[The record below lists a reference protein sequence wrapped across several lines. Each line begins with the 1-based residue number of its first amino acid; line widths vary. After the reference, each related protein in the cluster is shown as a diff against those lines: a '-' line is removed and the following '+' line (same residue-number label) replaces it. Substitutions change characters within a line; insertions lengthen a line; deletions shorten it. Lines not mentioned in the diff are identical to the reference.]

1 MIDIYNKNGKEDFFM
16 TESENNIVNEEVV
29 TEEKVE
35 KENYTDP
42 ISESTASFDGNQL
55 LQKAQEIF
63 QKKKKEVIGALVIL
77 AVVLV
82 AYFGY
87 SYYNSL
93 PKSIINEVKVDFTG
107 YDESG
112 NLIYNSEEIASLV
125 EEAVYKKVGLDK
137 DQAKALTK
145 DDPVAYS
152 MLAQDRKLSF
162 KLMKAES
169 MLKTIHYE
177 FNKTNNLKNGEEV
190 TFTVTTSSKNS
201 PIKAEKK
208 AFKVQNLKEYEK
220 VSAENLLKEVTVTFS
235 GFNGYGTVSF
245 GNSIKNYF
253 QLNSSNS
260 YSNLKNGDK
269 ITLTV
274 NESYIKTLKE
284 SGKIVDNKNVDITV
298 SGLKEL
304 KDIKNFEDLIK
315 KNDDYVK
322 SEHKNDSYDTYTI
335 ESQGSYMRINVNNY
349 DKGSI
354 SLVTIYKVT
363 KTDSKDNKSVNYK
376 YYGYSAYLLKDG
388 NLDIDTAS
396 KISDRWGTKDLEG
409 LRAQLS
415 SDGYKVYES
424 KKE

>member
-1 MIDIYNKNGKEDFFM
+1 MA
-16 TESENNIVNEEVV
+16 ESENNIVNEEVV

-42 ISESTASFDGNQL
+42 ISESTTSFDGNQL
-55 LQKAQEIF
+55 LQKAQAIF

-77 AVVLV
+77 AVALV

-87 SYYNSL
+87 SYYHSL

-112 NLIYNSEEIASLV
+112 NLIYNSDEIASLV
-125 EEAVYKKVGLDK
+125 EEAVYKKAGLDK

-152 MLAQDRKLSF
+152 MLAQDRKLSL

-190 TFTVTTSSKNS
+190 TFTITTSSKNS

-253 QLNSSNS
+253 QLNSNDSF
-260 YSNLKNGDK
+260 SNLKNGDK

-274 NESYIKTLKE
+274 NESYIKSLKE
-284 SGKIVDNKNVDITV
+284 IGKIVDNKNVDIIV
-298 SGLKEL
+298 SGLKEV

-315 KNDDYVK
+315 RNDDYVK
-322 SEHKNDSYDTYTI
+322 SEHKNDSNSTYTI
-335 ESQGSYMRINVNNY
+335 ESQGSYMKINVNNREN
-349 DKGSI
+349 GSV

-363 KTDSKDNKSVNYK
+363 KTDSKDSKSAVYK
-376 YYGYSAYLLKDG
+376 YYGYTAYLLKDG
-388 NLDIDTAS
+388 NLDLETAS
-396 KISDRWGTKDLEG
+396 KLPHYQETKDLEG
-409 LRAQLS
+409 LKAQLS
-415 SDGYKVYES
+415 SNGYKVFEG

>member
-1 MIDIYNKNGKEDFFM
+1 MA
-16 TESENNIVNEEVV
+16 ESENNIVNEEVV

-42 ISESTASFDGNQL
+42 ISESTTSFDGNQL
-55 LQKAQEIF
+55 LQKAQAIF

-77 AVVLV
+77 AVALV

-112 NLIYNSEEIASLV
+112 NLIYNSDEIASLV
-125 EEAVYKKVGLDK
+125 EEAVYKKAGLDK

-152 MLAQDRKLSF
+152 MLAQDRKLSL

-190 TFTVTTSSKNS
+190 TFTITTSSKNS

-235 GFNGYGTVSF
+235 GFNGYGTVTF

-253 QLNSSNS
+253 QLNTSNS

-274 NESYIKTLKE
+274 NDSYIKTLKE
-284 SGKIVDNKNVDITV
+284 SGKIIDNKNVDITV
-298 SGLKEL
+298 SGLKEI

-363 KTDSKDNKSVNYK
+363 KTDSKDNKSVKYK

-396 KISDRWGTKDLEG
+396 KISDHWGTKDLEG

-415 SDGYKVYES
+415 SDGYKVYEG

>member
-1 MIDIYNKNGKEDFFM
+1 MA
-16 TESENNIVNEEVV
+16 ESENNIVNEEVV

-42 ISESTASFDGNQL
+42 ISESTTSFDGNQL
-55 LQKAQEIF
+55 LQKAQAIF

-77 AVVLV
+77 AVALV

-152 MLAQDRKLSF
+152 MLAQDRKLSL

-190 TFTVTTSSKNS
+190 TFTITTSSKNS

-274 NESYIKTLKE
+274 NDSYIKTLKE
-284 SGKIVDNKNVDITV
+284 SGKIIDNKNVDITV
-298 SGLKEL
+298 SGLKEI

-335 ESQGSYMRINVNNY
+335 ESQGSYMRINVNNHEN
-349 DKGSI
+349 GSI

-363 KTDSKDNKSVNYK
+363 KTDSKDNKSVKYK

-415 SDGYKVYES
+415 SDGYKVYEG

>member
-1 MIDIYNKNGKEDFFM
+1 M

-29 TEEKVE
+29 MEEKE
-35 KENYTDP
+35 KDTDTTF
-42 ISESTASFDGNQL
+42 ESTASFDGNQL
-55 LQKAQEIF
+55 LQKVQKIF

-77 AVVLV
+77 AVALV

-87 SYYNSL
+87 SYYHSL

-112 NLIYNSEEIASLV
+112 YLSYNSEDIASLV

-137 DQAKALTK
+137 EQAKALTK

-190 TFTVTTSSKNS
+190 TFTITTSSKNS

-274 NESYIKTLKE
+274 NDSYIKTLKE
-284 SGKIVDNKNVDITV
+284 SGKIIDNKNVDITV
-298 SGLKEL
+298 SGLKEI

-363 KTDSKDNKSVNYK
+363 KTDSKDNKSVKYK

-396 KISDRWGTKDLEG
+396 KISDHWGTKDLEG

-415 SDGYKVYES
+415 SDGYKVYEG

>member
-1 MIDIYNKNGKEDFFM
+1 M
-16 TESENNIVNEEVV
+16 TESEKNIVNEEVMV
-29 TEEKVE
+29 EKETVEVEKVE
-35 KENYTDP
+35 KENYTDTT
-42 ISESTASFDGNQL
+42 SESTTSFDGDQF

-190 TFTVTTSSKNS
+190 TFTITTSSKNS

-274 NESYIKTLKE
+274 NDSYIKTLKE

-298 SGLKEL
+298 SGLKEI

-335 ESQGSYMRINVNNY
+335 ESQGSYMRINVNNHEN
-349 DKGSI
+349 GSI

-363 KTDSKDNKSVNYK
+363 KTDSKDNKSVKYK

-396 KISDRWGTKDLEG
+396 KISDHWGTKDLEG

>member
-1 MIDIYNKNGKEDFFM
+1 MA
-16 TESENNIVNEEVV
+16 ESENNIVNEEVV

-42 ISESTASFDGNQL
+42 ISESTTSFDGNQL

-77 AVVLV
+77 AVALV

-190 TFTVTTSSKNS
+190 TFTITTSSKNS

-274 NESYIKTLKE
+274 NDSYIKTLKE
-284 SGKIVDNKNVDITV
+284 SGKIIDNKNVDITV
-298 SGLKEL
+298 SGLKEI

-415 SDGYKVYES
+415 SDGYKVYEG

>member
-1 MIDIYNKNGKEDFFM
+1 M

-87 SYYNSL
+87 SYYHSL

-190 TFTVTTSSKNS
+190 TFTITTSSKNS

-235 GFNGYGTVSF
+235 GFNGYGTVTF

>member
-1 MIDIYNKNGKEDFFM
+1 M

-190 TFTVTTSSKNS
+190 TFTITTSSKNS

-235 GFNGYGTVSF
+235 GFNGYGTVTF

>member
-1 MIDIYNKNGKEDFFM
+1 MA
-16 TESENNIVNEEVV
+16 ESENNIVNEEVV
-29 TEEKVE
+29 TEEKE
-35 KENYTDP
+35 KDTDTTF
-42 ISESTASFDGNQL
+42 ESTASFDGNQL
-55 LQKAQEIF
+55 LQKAEEIF

-77 AVVLV
+77 AVALV

-112 NLIYNSEEIASLV
+112 NLMYNSEEIASLV

-190 TFTVTTSSKNS
+190 TFTITTSSKNS

-235 GFNGYGTVSF
+235 GFNGYGTVTF

-274 NESYIKTLKE
+274 NDSYIKTLKE

-363 KTDSKDNKSVNYK
+363 KTDSKDNKSVKYK

-396 KISDRWGTKDLEG
+396 KISDHWGTKDLEG

-415 SDGYKVYES
+415 SDGYKVYEG

>member
-1 MIDIYNKNGKEDFFM
+1 MA
-16 TESENNIVNEEVV
+16 ESENNIVNEEVV
-29 TEEKVE
+29 MEEKE
-35 KENYTDP
+35 KDTDTTF
-42 ISESTASFDGNQL
+42 ESNTSFDGNQL

-77 AVVLV
+77 AVALV

-190 TFTVTTSSKNS
+190 TFTITTSSKNS

-274 NESYIKTLKE
+274 NDSYIKTLKE
-284 SGKIVDNKNVDITV
+284 SGKIIDNKNVDITV
-298 SGLKEL
+298 SGLKEI

-335 ESQGSYMRINVNNY
+335 ESQGSYMRINVNNHEN
-349 DKGSI
+349 GSI

-363 KTDSKDNKSVNYK
+363 KTDSKDNKSVKYK

-396 KISDRWGTKDLEG
+396 KISDHWGTKDLEG
-409 LRAQLS
+409 VRAQLS
-415 SDGYKVYES
+415 SDGYKVYEG

>member
-1 MIDIYNKNGKEDFFM
+1 MA
-16 TESENNIVNEEVV
+16 ESENNIVNEELVM
-29 TEEKVE
+29 EEKE
-35 KENYTDP
+35 KDTDTTF
-42 ISESTASFDGNQL
+42 ESTASFDGNQL
-55 LQKAQEIF
+55 LQKAEEIF

-77 AVVLV
+77 AVALV

-190 TFTVTTSSKNS
+190 TFTITTSSKNS

-235 GFNGYGTVSF
+235 GFNGYGTVTF

-274 NESYIKTLKE
+274 NDSYIKTLKE

-363 KTDSKDNKSVNYK
+363 KTDSKDNKSVKYK

-396 KISDRWGTKDLEG
+396 KISDHWGTKDLEG

-415 SDGYKVYES
+415 SDGYKVYEG

>member
-1 MIDIYNKNGKEDFFM
+1 MA
-16 TESENNIVNEEVV
+16 ESENNIVNEEVV

-42 ISESTASFDGNQL
+42 ISESNTSFDGEQF

-77 AVVLV
+77 AVALV

-87 SYYNSL
+87 SYYHSL

-190 TFTVTTSSKNS
+190 TFTITTSSKNS

-363 KTDSKDNKSVNYK
+363 KTDSKDNKSVKYK

-396 KISDRWGTKDLEG
+396 KISDHWGTKDLEG
-409 LRAQLS
+409 LSAQLS
-415 SDGYKVYES
+415 SDGYKVYEG

>member
-1 MIDIYNKNGKEDFFM
+1 M

>member
-1 MIDIYNKNGKEDFFM
+1 M

-125 EEAVYKKVGLDK
+125 EEAVYKKVGFDK

>member
-1 MIDIYNKNGKEDFFM
+1 MA
-16 TESENNIVNEEVV
+16 ESENNIVNEEVV
-29 TEEKVE
+29 MEEKE
-35 KENYTDP
+35 KDTDTTFK
-42 ISESTASFDGNQL
+42 STASFDGSQL
-55 LQKAQEIF
+55 LQKAQAIF
-63 QKKKKEVIGALVIL
+63 KKKKKEVIGTLVIL
-77 AVVLV
+77 AVALV

-112 NLIYNSEEIASLV
+112 NLIYNSDEIASLV
-125 EEAVYKKVGLDK
+125 EEAVYKKAGLDK

-152 MLAQDRKLSF
+152 MLAQDRKLSL

-190 TFTVTTSSKNS
+190 TFTITTSSKNS

-253 QLNSSNS
+253 QLNTSNS

-274 NESYIKTLKE
+274 NDSYIKTLKE
-284 SGKIVDNKNVDITV
+284 SGKIIDNKNVDITV

-363 KTDSKDNKSVNYK
+363 KTDSKDNKFVKYK

-396 KISDRWGTKDLEG
+396 KISDHWGTKDLEG

-415 SDGYKVYES
+415 SDGYKVYEG

>member
-1 MIDIYNKNGKEDFFM
+1 MA
-16 TESENNIVNEEVV
+16 ESENNIVNEEVV

-42 ISESTASFDGNQL
+42 ISESNTSFDGNQL
-55 LQKAQEIF
+55 LQKAQKIF

-77 AVVLV
+77 AVALV

-87 SYYNSL
+87 SYYHSL

-112 NLIYNSEEIASLV
+112 YLSYNSEDIASLV

-137 DQAKALTK
+137 EQAKALSK

-152 MLAQDRKLSF
+152 MLVQDRKLSL

-190 TFTVTTSSKNS
+190 TFTITTSSKNS

-274 NESYIKTLKE
+274 NDSYIKTLKE
-284 SGKIVDNKNVDITV
+284 SGKIIDNKNVDITV
-298 SGLKEL
+298 SGLKEI

-363 KTDSKDNKSVNYK
+363 KTDSKDNKSVKYK

-415 SDGYKVYES
+415 SDGYKVYEG

>member
-1 MIDIYNKNGKEDFFM
+1 M

-409 LRAQLS
+409 LRSQLS

>member
-1 MIDIYNKNGKEDFFM
+1 MA
-16 TESENNIVNEEVV
+16 ESENNIVNEEVV

-42 ISESTASFDGNQL
+42 ISESTTSFDGNQL
-55 LQKAQEIF
+55 LQKAQAIF

-77 AVVLV
+77 AVALV

-87 SYYNSL
+87 SYYHSL

-112 NLIYNSEEIASLV
+112 NLIYNSDEIASLV
-125 EEAVYKKVGLDK
+125 EEAVYKKAGLDK

-152 MLAQDRKLSF
+152 MLAQDRKLSL

-190 TFTVTTSSKNS
+190 TFTITTSSKNS

-274 NESYIKTLKE
+274 NDSYIKTLKE
-284 SGKIVDNKNVDITV
+284 SGKIIDNKNVDITV
-298 SGLKEL
+298 SGLKEI

-363 KTDSKDNKSVNYK
+363 KTDSKDNKSVKYK

-396 KISDRWGTKDLEG
+396 KISDHWGTKDLEG

-415 SDGYKVYES
+415 SDGYKVYEG

>member
-1 MIDIYNKNGKEDFFM
+1 MA
-16 TESENNIVNEEVV
+16 ESENNIVNEEVV

-42 ISESTASFDGNQL
+42 ISESTTSFDGNQL
-55 LQKAQEIF
+55 LQKAQAIF

-77 AVVLV
+77 AVALV

-112 NLIYNSEEIASLV
+112 NLIYNSDEIASLV
-125 EEAVYKKVGLDK
+125 EEAVYKKAGLDK

-152 MLAQDRKLSF
+152 MLVQDRKLSL

-190 TFTVTTSSKNS
+190 TFTITTSSKNS

-274 NESYIKTLKE
+274 NDSYIKTLKE
-284 SGKIVDNKNVDITV
+284 SGKIIDNKNVDITV
-298 SGLKEL
+298 SGLKEI

-335 ESQGSYMRINVNNY
+335 ESQGSYMRINVNNHEN
-349 DKGSI
+349 GSI

-363 KTDSKDNKSVNYK
+363 KTDSKDNKSVHYK

-415 SDGYKVYES
+415 SDGYKVYEG

>member
-1 MIDIYNKNGKEDFFM
+1 M

-35 KENYTDP
+35 KENDTDP
-42 ISESTASFDGNQL
+42 ISESNTSFDGNQL
-55 LQKAQEIF
+55 LQKAQAILK
-63 QKKKKEVIGALVIL
+63 KKKKEVIGALVIL
-77 AVVLV
+77 AVALV

-137 DQAKALTK
+137 DQAKALMK

-190 TFTVTTSSKNS
+190 TFTITTSSKNS

-235 GFNGYGTVSF
+235 GFNGYGTVTF

-284 SGKIVDNKNVDITV
+284 NGKIVDNKNVDITV
-298 SGLKEL
+298 SGLKEI

-335 ESQGSYMRINVNNY
+335 ESQGSYMRINVNNHEN
-349 DKGSI
+349 GSI

-363 KTDSKDNKSVNYK
+363 KTDSKDNKSVHYK

-415 SDGYKVYES
+415 SDGYKVYEG

>member
-1 MIDIYNKNGKEDFFM
+1 MA
-16 TESENNIVNEEVV
+16 ESENNIVNEELVM
-29 TEEKVE
+29 EEKE
-35 KENYTDP
+35 KDTDTTF
-42 ISESTASFDGNQL
+42 ESNTSFDGNQL
-55 LQKAQEIF
+55 LQKAQAIF
-63 QKKKKEVIGALVIL
+63 KKKKKEVIGALVIL
-77 AVVLV
+77 AVALV
-82 AYFGY
+82 VYFGY
-87 SYYNSL
+87 SYYHSL

-190 TFTVTTSSKNS
+190 TFTITTSSKNS

-220 VSAENLLKEVTVTFS
+220 VSTENLLKEVTVTFS
-235 GFNGYGTVSF
+235 GFNGYGTVTF

-274 NESYIKTLKE
+274 NDSYIKTLKE
-284 SGKIVDNKNVDITV
+284 NGKIVDNKNVDITV
-298 SGLKEL
+298 SGLKEI

-315 KNDDYVK
+315 RNDDYVK

-335 ESQGSYMRINVNNY
+335 ESQGSYMRINVNNHEN
-349 DKGSI
+349 GSV
-354 SLVTIYKVT
+354 SLVTIYKIT
-363 KTDSKDNKSVNYK
+363 KTDSNNSKSGEYK
-376 YYGYSAYLLKDG
+376 YYGYTAYLLKDG

-415 SDGYKVYES
+415 SDGYKVYEG

>member
-1 MIDIYNKNGKEDFFM
+1 M

-29 TEEKVE
+29 MEEKE
-35 KENYTDP
+35 KDTDTTFEP
-42 ISESTASFDGNQL
+42 TASFDGNQL

-63 QKKKKEVIGALVIL
+63 KKKKKEVIGALVIL
-77 AVVLV
+77 AVALV

-87 SYYNSL
+87 SYYHSL

-112 NLIYNSEEIASLV
+112 YLSYNSEDIASLV

-137 DQAKALTK
+137 EQAKALTK

-190 TFTVTTSSKNS
+190 TFTITTSSKNS

-208 AFKVQNLKEYEK
+208 TFKVQNLKEYEK

-274 NESYIKTLKE
+274 NDSYIKTLKE
-284 SGKIVDNKNVDITV
+284 NGKIVDNKNVDITV
-298 SGLKEL
+298 SGLKEI

-363 KTDSKDNKSVNYK
+363 KTDSKDNKSVKYK

-396 KISDRWGTKDLEG
+396 KISDHWGTKDLEG

-415 SDGYKVYES
+415 SDGYKVYEG

>member
-1 MIDIYNKNGKEDFFM
+1 MA
-16 TESENNIVNEEVV
+16 ESENNIVNEEVV

-42 ISESTASFDGNQL
+42 ISESTTSFDGNQL
-55 LQKAQEIF
+55 LQKAQAIF

-77 AVVLV
+77 AVALV

-87 SYYNSL
+87 SYYHSL

-112 NLIYNSEEIASLV
+112 NLIYNSDEIASLV
-125 EEAVYKKVGLDK
+125 EEAVYKKAGLDK

-152 MLAQDRKLSF
+152 MLAQDRKLSL

-190 TFTVTTSSKNS
+190 TFTITTSSKNS

-220 VSAENLLKEVTVTFS
+220 VSTENLLKEVTVTFS
-235 GFNGYGTVSF
+235 GFNGYGTVTF

-274 NESYIKTLKE
+274 NDSYIKTLKE
-284 SGKIVDNKNVDITV
+284 SGKIIDNKNVDITV
-298 SGLKEL
+298 SGLKEI

-363 KTDSKDNKSVNYK
+363 KTDSKDNKSVKYK

-396 KISDRWGTKDLEG
+396 KISDHWGTKDLEG

-415 SDGYKVYES
+415 SDGYKVYEG

>member
-1 MIDIYNKNGKEDFFM
+1 MA
-16 TESENNIVNEEVV
+16 ESENNIVNEEVV
-29 TEEKVE
+29 TEEKE
-35 KENYTDP
+35 KDTDTTF
-42 ISESTASFDGNQL
+42 ESTASFDGNQL

-63 QKKKKEVIGALVIL
+63 KKKKKEVIGALVIL
-77 AVVLV
+77 AVALV
-82 AYFGY
+82 AYLGY
-87 SYYNSL
+87 SYYHSL

-112 NLIYNSEEIASLV
+112 NLMYNSEEIASLV

-190 TFTVTTSSKNS
+190 TFTITTSSKNS

-274 NESYIKTLKE
+274 NDSYIKTLKE

-298 SGLKEL
+298 SGLKEI

-396 KISDRWGTKDLEG
+396 KISDHWGTKDLEG

-415 SDGYKVYES
+415 SDGYKVYEG

>member
-1 MIDIYNKNGKEDFFM
+1 MA
-16 TESENNIVNEEVV
+16 ESENNIVNEEVV

-42 ISESTASFDGNQL
+42 ISESTTSFDGNQL
-55 LQKAQEIF
+55 LQKAQAIF

-77 AVVLV
+77 AVALV

-112 NLIYNSEEIASLV
+112 NLIYNSDEIASLV
-125 EEAVYKKVGLDK
+125 EEAVYKKAGLDK

-152 MLAQDRKLSF
+152 MLAQDRKLSL

-190 TFTVTTSSKNS
+190 TFTFTTSSKNS

-274 NESYIKTLKE
+274 NDSYIKTLKE
-284 SGKIVDNKNVDITV
+284 SGKIIDNKNVDITV
-298 SGLKEL
+298 SGLKEI

-363 KTDSKDNKSVNYK
+363 KTDSKDNKSVKYK

-396 KISDRWGTKDLEG
+396 KISDHWGTKDLEG

-415 SDGYKVYES
+415 SDGYKVYEG

>member
-1 MIDIYNKNGKEDFFM
+1 M

-29 TEEKVE
+29 MEEKE
-35 KENYTDP
+35 KDTDTTF
-42 ISESTASFDGNQL
+42 ESTASFDGNQL
-55 LQKAQEIF
+55 LQKVQKIF

-77 AVVLV
+77 AVALV

-87 SYYNSL
+87 SYYHSL

-112 NLIYNSEEIASLV
+112 YLSYNSEDIASLV
-125 EEAVYKKVGLDK
+125 EEAVYKKVGVDK
-137 DQAKALTK
+137 EQAKALTK

-190 TFTVTTSSKNS
+190 TFTITTSSKNS

-208 AFKVQNLKEYEK
+208 TFKVQNLKEYEK

-274 NESYIKTLKE
+274 NDSYIKTLKE
-284 SGKIVDNKNVDITV
+284 NGKIVDNKNVDITV
-298 SGLKEL
+298 SGLKEI

-363 KTDSKDNKSVNYK
+363 KTDSKDNKSVKYK

-396 KISDRWGTKDLEG
+396 KISDHWGTKDLEG

-415 SDGYKVYES
+415 SDGYKVYEG

>member
-1 MIDIYNKNGKEDFFM
+1 MA
-16 TESENNIVNEEVV
+16 ESENNIVNEEVV
-29 TEEKVE
+29 IEEKE
-35 KENYTDP
+35 KDTDTTF
-42 ISESTASFDGNQL
+42 ESNTSFDGNQL

-77 AVVLV
+77 AVALV

-87 SYYNSL
+87 SYYHSL
-93 PKSIINEVKVDFTG
+93 PKSIINEVRVDFTG

-169 MLKTIHYE
+169 MLKNIHYE

-190 TFTVTTSSKNS
+190 TFTITTSSKNS

-274 NESYIKTLKE
+274 NDSYIKTLKE
-284 SGKIVDNKNVDITV
+284 SGKIIDNKNVDITV
-298 SGLKEL
+298 SGLKEI

-363 KTDSKDNKSVNYK
+363 KTDSKDNKSVKYK

-396 KISDRWGTKDLEG
+396 KISDHWGTKDLEG

-415 SDGYKVYES
+415 SDGYKVYEG

>member
-1 MIDIYNKNGKEDFFM
+1 MA
-16 TESENNIVNEEVV
+16 ESENNIVNEEVV
-29 TEEKVE
+29 TEEKE
-35 KENYTDP
+35 KDTDTTF
-42 ISESTASFDGNQL
+42 ESTASFDGNQL
-55 LQKAQEIF
+55 LQKVQKIF

-77 AVVLV
+77 AVALV

-87 SYYNSL
+87 SYYHSL

-112 NLIYNSEEIASLV
+112 YLSYNSEDIASLV

-137 DQAKALTK
+137 EQAKALTK

-152 MLAQDRKLSF
+152 MLAQDRKLSL

-190 TFTVTTSSKNS
+190 TFTITTSSKNS

-298 SGLKEL
+298 SGLKEI

-335 ESQGSYMRINVNNY
+335 ESQGSYMRINVNNHEN
-349 DKGSI
+349 GSI

-363 KTDSKDNKSVNYK
+363 KTDSKDNKSVKYK

-415 SDGYKVYES
+415 SDGYKVYEG

>member
-1 MIDIYNKNGKEDFFM
+1 MA
-16 TESENNIVNEEVV
+16 ESENNIVNEEVV
-29 TEEKVE
+29 MEEKE
-35 KENYTDP
+35 KDTDTTF
-42 ISESTASFDGNQL
+42 ESTASFDGNQL
-55 LQKAQEIF
+55 LQKVQKIF

-77 AVVLV
+77 AVALV

-87 SYYNSL
+87 SYYHSL

-112 NLIYNSEEIASLV
+112 YLSYNSEDIASLV

-137 DQAKALTK
+137 EQAKALTK

-190 TFTVTTSSKNS
+190 TFTITTSSKNS

-208 AFKVQNLKEYEK
+208 TFKVQNLKEYEK

-274 NESYIKTLKE
+274 NDSYIKTLKE
-284 SGKIVDNKNVDITV
+284 NGKIVDNKNVDITV
-298 SGLKEL
+298 SGLKEI

-363 KTDSKDNKSVNYK
+363 KTDSKDNKSVKYK

-396 KISDRWGTKDLEG
+396 KISDHWGTKDLEG

-415 SDGYKVYES
+415 SDGYKVYEG

>member
-1 MIDIYNKNGKEDFFM
+1 MA
-16 TESENNIVNEEVV
+16 ESENNIVNEEVV

-42 ISESTASFDGNQL
+42 ISESTTSFDGNQL
-55 LQKAQEIF
+55 LQKAQAIF

-77 AVVLV
+77 AVALV

-112 NLIYNSEEIASLV
+112 NLIYNSDEIASLV
-125 EEAVYKKVGLDK
+125 EEAVYKKAGVDK

-152 MLAQDRKLSF
+152 MLVQDRKLSL

-190 TFTVTTSSKNS
+190 TFTITTSSKNS

-208 AFKVQNLKEYEK
+208 TFKVQNLKEYEK

-235 GFNGYGTVSF
+235 GFNGYGTVTF

-274 NESYIKTLKE
+274 NDSYIKTLKE
-284 SGKIVDNKNVDITV
+284 NGKIVDNKNVDITV
-298 SGLKEL
+298 SGLKEI

-335 ESQGSYMRINVNNY
+335 ESQGSYMRINVNNHEN
-349 DKGSI
+349 GSI

-363 KTDSKDNKSVNYK
+363 KTDSKDNKSVKYK

-415 SDGYKVYES
+415 SDGYKVYEG

>member
-1 MIDIYNKNGKEDFFM
+1 M

-29 TEEKVE
+29 MEEKE
-35 KENYTDP
+35 KDTDTTF
-42 ISESTASFDGNQL
+42 ESTASFDGNQL
-55 LQKAQEIF
+55 LQKVQEVF

-77 AVVLV
+77 AVALV
-82 AYFGY
+82 AYCGY

-112 NLIYNSEEIASLV
+112 YLSYNSEDIASLV

-190 TFTVTTSSKNS
+190 TFTITTSSKNS

-208 AFKVQNLKEYEK
+208 TFKVQNLKEYEK
-220 VSAENLLKEVTVTFS
+220 VAAENLLKEVTVTFS
-235 GFNGYGTVSF
+235 GFNGYGTVTF

-298 SGLKEL
+298 SGLKEI

-363 KTDSKDNKSVNYK
+363 KTDSKDNKSVKYK

-415 SDGYKVYES
+415 SDGYKVYEG

>member
-1 MIDIYNKNGKEDFFM
+1 MA
-16 TESENNIVNEEVV
+16 ESENNIVNEEVV
-29 TEEKVE
+29 TEEKE
-35 KENYTDP
+35 KDTDTTF
-42 ISESTASFDGNQL
+42 ESTASFDGNQL

-77 AVVLV
+77 AVALV
-82 AYFGY
+82 AYLGY

-112 NLIYNSEEIASLV
+112 YLSYNNEDIASLV

-137 DQAKALTK
+137 EQAKALTK

-152 MLAQDRKLSF
+152 MLVQDRKLSL

-190 TFTVTTSSKNS
+190 TFTITTSSKNS

-274 NESYIKTLKE
+274 NDSYIKTLKE
-284 SGKIVDNKNVDITV
+284 SGKIIDNKNVDITV
-298 SGLKEL
+298 SGLKEI

-363 KTDSKDNKSVNYK
+363 KTDSKDNKSVKYK

-396 KISDRWGTKDLEG
+396 KISDHWGTKDLEG

-415 SDGYKVYES
+415 SDGYKVYEG

>member
-1 MIDIYNKNGKEDFFM
+1 MA
-16 TESENNIVNEEVV
+16 ESENNIVNEELVM
-29 TEEKVE
+29 EEKE
-35 KENYTDP
+35 KDTDTTF
-42 ISESTASFDGNQL
+42 ESNTSFDGNQL
-55 LQKAQEIF
+55 LQKAQAIF
-63 QKKKKEVIGALVIL
+63 KKKKKEVIGALVIL
-77 AVVLV
+77 AVALV

-87 SYYNSL
+87 SYYHSL

-112 NLIYNSEEIASLV
+112 NLIYNSDEIASLV
-125 EEAVYKKVGLDK
+125 EEAVYKKAGLDK

-152 MLAQDRKLSF
+152 MLAQDRKLSL

-190 TFTVTTSSKNS
+190 TFTITTSSKNS

-220 VSAENLLKEVTVTFS
+220 VSTENLLKEVTVTFS
-235 GFNGYGTVSF
+235 GFNGYGTVTF

-274 NESYIKTLKE
+274 NDSYIKTLKE
-284 SGKIVDNKNVDITV
+284 SGKIIDNKNVDITV
-298 SGLKEL
+298 SGLKEI

-363 KTDSKDNKSVNYK
+363 KTDSKDNKSVKYK

-396 KISDRWGTKDLEG
+396 KISDHWGTKDLEG

-415 SDGYKVYES
+415 SDGYKVYEG

>member
-1 MIDIYNKNGKEDFFM
+1 MA
-16 TESENNIVNEEVV
+16 ESENNIVNEEVV

-87 SYYNSL
+87 SYYHSL

-190 TFTVTTSSKNS
+190 TFTITTSSKNS

-235 GFNGYGTVSF
+235 GFNGYGTVTF

-298 SGLKEL
+298 SGLKEI

-335 ESQGSYMRINVNNY
+335 ESQGSYMKINVNNREN
-349 DKGSI
+349 GSV

-363 KTDSKDNKSVNYK
+363 KTDSKDSKSAVYK
-376 YYGYSAYLLKDG
+376 YYGYTAYLLKDG
-388 NLDIDTAS
+388 NLDLETAS
-396 KISDRWGTKDLEG
+396 KLPHYQETKDLEG
-409 LRAQLS
+409 LKAQLS
-415 SDGYKVYES
+415 SNGYKVFEG

>member
-1 MIDIYNKNGKEDFFM
+1 MA
-16 TESENNIVNEEVV
+16 ESENNIVNEEVV

-42 ISESTASFDGNQL
+42 ISESNTSFDGNQF
-55 LQKAQEIF
+55 LQKAEEIF

-77 AVVLV
+77 AVALV

-190 TFTVTTSSKNS
+190 TFTITTSSKNS

-274 NESYIKTLKE
+274 NDSYIKTLKE

-298 SGLKEL
+298 SGLKEI

-363 KTDSKDNKSVNYK
+363 KTDSKDTKSVKYK

-396 KISDRWGTKDLEG
+396 KISDHWGTKDLEG

-415 SDGYKVYES
+415 SDGYKVYEG

>member
-1 MIDIYNKNGKEDFFM
+1 MA
-16 TESENNIVNEEVV
+16 ESENNIVNEEVV
-29 TEEKVE
+29 TEEKE
-35 KENYTDP
+35 KDTDTTF
-42 ISESTASFDGNQL
+42 ESTASFDGNQL

-77 AVVLV
+77 AVALV

-93 PKSIINEVKVDFTG
+93 PESIINEVKVDFTG

-190 TFTVTTSSKNS
+190 TFTITTSSKNS

-274 NESYIKTLKE
+274 NDSYIKTLKE

-298 SGLKEL
+298 SGLKEI

-335 ESQGSYMRINVNNY
+335 ESQGSYMRINVNNHEN
-349 DKGSI
+349 GSI

-363 KTDSKDNKSVNYK
+363 KTDSKDNKSVQYK

-415 SDGYKVYES
+415 SDGYKVYEG

>member
-1 MIDIYNKNGKEDFFM
+1 MA
-16 TESENNIVNEEVV
+16 ESENNIVNEEVV
-29 TEEKVE
+29 MEEKE
-35 KENYTDP
+35 KDTDTTF
-42 ISESTASFDGNQL
+42 ESNTSFDGNQL

-77 AVVLV
+77 AVALV

-112 NLIYNSEEIASLV
+112 NLIYNSDEIASLV
-125 EEAVYKKVGLDK
+125 EEAVYKKAGLDK

-190 TFTVTTSSKNS
+190 TFTITTSSKNS

-208 AFKVQNLKEYEK
+208 TFKVQNLKEYEK

-253 QLNSSNS
+253 QLNTSDS

-274 NESYIKTLKE
+274 NDSYIKTLKE

-335 ESQGSYMRINVNNY
+335 ESQGSFMRINVNNY

-363 KTDSKDNKSVNYK
+363 KTDSKDNKSVKYK

-396 KISDRWGTKDLEG
+396 KISDHWGTKDLEG

-415 SDGYKVYES
+415 SDGYKVYEG

>member
-1 MIDIYNKNGKEDFFM
+1 MA
-16 TESENNIVNEEVV
+16 ESENNIVNEEVV

-42 ISESTASFDGNQL
+42 ISESTTSFDGNQL
-55 LQKAQEIF
+55 LQKAQAIF

-77 AVVLV
+77 AVALV

-112 NLIYNSEEIASLV
+112 NLIYNSDEIASLV
-125 EEAVYKKVGLDK
+125 EEAVYKKAGLDK

-152 MLAQDRKLSF
+152 MLVQDRKLSL

-190 TFTVTTSSKNS
+190 TFTITTSSKNS

-274 NESYIKTLKE
+274 NDSYIKTLKE
-284 SGKIVDNKNVDITV
+284 SGKIIDNKNVDITV
-298 SGLKEL
+298 SGLKEI

-363 KTDSKDNKSVNYK
+363 KTDSKDNKSVKYK

-396 KISDRWGTKDLEG
+396 KISDHWGTKDLEG

-415 SDGYKVYES
+415 SDGYKVYEG

>member
-1 MIDIYNKNGKEDFFM
+1 MIKI
-16 TESENNIVNEEVV
+16 
-29 TEEKVE
+29 
-35 KENYTDP
+35 
-42 ISESTASFDGNQL
+42 
-55 LQKAQEIF
+55 
-63 QKKKKEVIGALVIL
+63 
-77 AVVLV
+77 
-82 AYFGY
+82 
-87 SYYNSL
+87 
-93 PKSIINEVKVDFTG
+93 
-107 YDESG
+107 
-112 NLIYNSEEIASLV
+112 
-125 EEAVYKKVGLDK
+125 
-137 DQAKALTK
+137 QAKALTK

-152 MLAQDRKLSF
+152 MLVQDRKLSL

-190 TFTVTTSSKNS
+190 TFTITTSSKNS

-274 NESYIKTLKE
+274 NDSYIKTLKE
-284 SGKIVDNKNVDITV
+284 SGKIIDNKNVDITV
-298 SGLKEL
+298 SGLKEI

-315 KNDDYVK
+315 RNDDYVK
-322 SEHKNDSYDTYTI
+322 SEHKNNSYDTYTI

-363 KTDSKDNKSVNYK
+363 KTDSKDNKSVKYK

-396 KISDRWGTKDLEG
+396 KISDHWGTKDLEG

-415 SDGYKVYES
+415 SDGYKVYEG